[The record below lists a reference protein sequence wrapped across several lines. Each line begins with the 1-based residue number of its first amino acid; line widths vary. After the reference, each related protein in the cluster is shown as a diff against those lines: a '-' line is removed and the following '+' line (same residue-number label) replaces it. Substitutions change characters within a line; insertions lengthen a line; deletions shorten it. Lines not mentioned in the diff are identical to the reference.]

1 MEQLCDE
8 FRVTKSNPN
17 PPTVHYGIPLE
28 VSDLPDCAERNGRKP
43 SRFMRKV
50 SLLSE
55 KTHYPLGL
63 CVPFGPTADCRFVLE
78 LYSNYTMR
86 GKQLKVEQ
94 DEKDVISMVKEELKL
109 DHLDPWV
116 PSVRD
121 QLWLERDVDPELK

>member
-1 MEQLCDE
+1 MEQLRDE
-8 FRVTKSNPN
+8 FRVTKSNPT
-17 PPTVHYGIPLE
+17 PPTVRYGIPLDANDL
-28 VSDLPDCAERNGRKP
+28 SDYAERNSREP
-43 SRFMRKV
+43 ARFMREV
-50 SLLSE
+50 PILSE
-55 KTHYPLGL
+55 KVEYPLGL
-63 CVPFGPTADCRFVLE
+63 YVPFGPTADCRFVLE

-94 DEKDVISMVKEELKL
+94 DEKDVISMVKEELKP